1 MICPFL
7 LLVSIKNSPENCYHN
22 LRELF
27 LLSNFRG
34 TDQSRALFFLSF
46 TLKLKRTIRK
56 QIFRTVFSGQH
67 KSFLLSPKAITLLAN
82 QKIHR
87 KIASQ
92 HRKNLTVPKSVN
104 IFRSFNFLP
113 AQNPFLA

>member
-1 MICPFL
+1 MICTPK
-7 LLVSIKNSPENCYHN
+7 VGQIKA
-22 LRELF
+22 ELY
-27 LLSNFRG
+27 
-34 TDQSRALFFLSF
+34 FFLSF

-56 QIFRTVFSGQH
+56 QIFRTVFSGQY
-67 KSFLLSPKAITLLAN
+67 KSFLLSPKAFALLSN

-92 HRKNLTVPKSVN
+92 HRKYLAVPKSVN